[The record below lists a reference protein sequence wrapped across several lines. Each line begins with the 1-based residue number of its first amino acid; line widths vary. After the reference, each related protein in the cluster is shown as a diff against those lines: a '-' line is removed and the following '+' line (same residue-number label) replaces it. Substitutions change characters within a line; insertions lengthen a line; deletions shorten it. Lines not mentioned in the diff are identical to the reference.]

1 MGGKFGQND
10 LMIQWYY
17 MGKSYFEDYYLLCVL
32 GNEGV
37 AEGGMKIK
45 ELFFVER

>member
-10 LMIQWYY
+10 LMTQWHH
-17 MGKSYFEDYYLLCVL
+17 MGKSHSEDHHSSCVL

-45 ELFFVER
+45 ELFPVER